1 MDWDIALLLYYNIA
15 TLLLMNT
22 YIGTQI
28 LMMASLA
35 NLVVVI
41 LWYIHIYNSYFTL
54 DVEEFLDIYRSKIN
68 IKQNG

>member
-28 LMMASLA
+28 LTMASLA

>member
-54 DVEEFLDIYRSKIN
+54 DVEEFLYIYRSKIN